1 MNLWH
6 EVAVGRS
13 SAKRVA
19 FLAALLLA
27 ASATIA
33 GGEVIRVGT
42 AAACDEDTIP
52 LALLRAALNGDPADE
67 IRIPRDIVYTNVALH
82 LTDWDPAT
90 AGSLVLAGGYDS
102 CSDGTASGDTSL
114 HGNGGAPVLEVDT
127 ASRPISEVTIRN
139 LDLQG
144 GSIGL
149 LAQGGADVIVDQSR
163 IRLNDG
169 GIEVES
175 GAEVEISGT
184 SQIRENSGATFGAGI
199 YCIDAGSI
207 VTVHGAVSFNTA
219 TNAGGGIYANAGCV
233 VQLRSGVSIEGN
245 EASLGGGLFLAG
257 TARAENLG
265 TGSASVNIYSNV
277 ATFEGGGI
285 YMAGTGPQTLLG
297 NVRIVSNT
305 AGTRGGG
312 VALVGG
318 ARLQL
323 ERFNFEACPH
333 VYQCV
338 KIDENSLLA
347 GGEGTAVYA
356 DGGSEFRMFQGF
368 MEANLGSDAAGSVIF
383 ADGASTLIHLEGVQ
397 IVDNRTFSLFH
408 SENGAEVRAAFVTAL
423 FNYYHPGGGPGQVGS
438 WGATAMG
445 AGEVRLFS
453 SILIDHQPFV
463 TATGG
468 EAHGDCLV
476 VETVSGLTAHAES
489 MVGVD
494 PELRFDAVQ
503 GKYRLSAGSPAVDA
517 CDTFAYTPL
526 DSDFDLETR
535 GFDLASKPNHLGAF
549 DRGADELLPLFA
561 DGFVS
566 GNTGAWSATAP

>member
-1 MNLWH
+1 MNFWH
-6 EVAVGRS
+6 EVPVGERS
-13 SAKRVA
+13 SRRVA
-19 FLAALLLA
+19 LAAILLLL

-33 GGEVIRVGT
+33 GAEIIRVGT
-42 AAACDEDTIP
+42 AAACDEDTIA
-52 LALLRAALNGDPADE
+52 LALLRAALNGEPADE
-67 IRIPRDIVYTNVALH
+67 IRIPRNIVYTNVALH

-102 CSDGTASGDTSL
+102 CADATASGDTSL

-175 GAEVEISGT
+175 GADVEISGT

-199 YCIDAGSI
+199 FCIDTGSV

-219 TNAGGGIYANAGCV
+219 TNAGGGIYANSGCLV
-233 VQLRSGVSIEGN
+233 RLRSGVFIEGN
-245 EASLGGGLFLAG
+245 QASLGGGLYIAG
-257 TARAENLG
+257 TARAENVG
-265 TGSASVNIYSNV
+265 TGSASVSIYSNV
-277 ATFEGGGI
+277 ATSEGGGI
-285 YMAGTGPQTLLG
+285 YMAGAGPQTLLG
-297 NVRIVSNT
+297 NVRIVSND

-333 VYQCV
+333 VYECM
-338 KIDENSLLA
+338 KIDENSLLT
-347 GGEGTAVYA
+347 GGEGSAVYA
-356 DGGSEFRMFQGF
+356 DGSSEFRMAQGF
-368 MEANLGSDAAGSVIF
+368 IGANHDAGTGGLVIF
-383 ADGASTLIHLEGVQ
+383 ANGASTLVHLEGVQ
-397 IVDNRTFSLFH
+397 LVDNQTFALFH
-408 SENGAEVRAAFVTAL
+408 AENGAEVRAAFVTAVS
-423 FNYYHPGGGPGQVGS
+423 NYYNPGGGPGVAS
-438 WGATAMG
+438 YGATATG
-445 AGEVRLFS
+445 AGQVHLFS
-453 SILIDHQPFV
+453 SILTDHQDFL

-468 EAHGDCLV
+468 QVHGDCLIL
-476 VETVSGLTAHAES
+476 ETVTGLTSHAES
-489 MVGVD
+489 MVGVN
-494 PELRFDAVQ
+494 PGLLYDAGE
-503 GKYRLSAGSPAVDA
+503 GKYRLSAGSLAVDS

-526 DSDFDLETR
+526 DSDFDLDTR
-535 GFDLASKPNHLGAF
+535 GFDLASKPNHLGTF
-549 DRGADELLPLFA
+549 DRGADELVPLFA

-566 GNTGAWSATAP
+566 GNTGAWSATVP